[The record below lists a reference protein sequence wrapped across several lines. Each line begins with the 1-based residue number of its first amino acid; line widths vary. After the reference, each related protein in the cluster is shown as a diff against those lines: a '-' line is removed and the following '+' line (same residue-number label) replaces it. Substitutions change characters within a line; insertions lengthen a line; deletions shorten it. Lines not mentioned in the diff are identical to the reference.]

1 MKQQF
6 DLFGTGE
13 AREPEAKAQ
22 SPSTHDVRGIADEIE
37 MVRRLEE
44 TGRFRVLR
52 KLEPRAIADAPRPGF
67 PLRGAIV
74 DTETTGLNAR
84 KDEIIEIGIVAFSFD
99 AAGNIGDVTGIYSGL
114 RQPSAAIPADITR
127 LTGITDAMVA
137 GQTIDVAR
145 VKALIEPAD
154 LIIAHNAAFDR
165 RFLER

>member
-13 AREPEAKAQ
+13 AREPEVKAQ
-22 SPSTHDVRGIADEIE
+22 SPYTHDVRGLADEIE
-37 MVRRLEE
+37 MVCRLEE
-44 TGRFRVLR
+44 TGRYRVLR

-67 PLRGAIV
+67 PLRGVIV

-99 AAGNIGDVTGIYSGL
+99 AAGNIGDVTGVYGGL
-114 RQPSAAIPADITR
+114 QQPSVAIPADITR

-137 GQTIDVAR
+137 GQTIDIAR
-145 VKALIEPAD
+145 V
-154 LIIAHNAAFDR
+154 
-165 RFLER
+165 